1 MKFIIM
7 LTGSQA
13 AYDAMNGKASQGQP
27 AWTEGDLKAMFEH
40 MGALHDDISDSG
52 ELVDARGLA
61 EPDQAKFV
69 TSAADGSPVISDG
82 PYGETKEMLAGYTIV
97 DVESPQRAYEIA
109 ARFQRCPRPAG
120 TADDQPVIVQPVAE
134 PEQAGY
140 EV

>member
-1 MKFIIM
+1 MKYIIM

-40 MGALHDDISDSG
+40 MGSLHNDISDSG

-61 EPDQAKFV
+61 EPGQATFI
-69 TSAADGSPVISDG
+69 TAAADGSPVISAG
-82 PYGETKEMLAGYTIV
+82 PGGETEEMLAGFTIV
-97 DVESPQRAYEIA
+97 DVETPQRAYEIG
-109 ARFQRCPRPAG
+109 ARFQRCPRPNG
-120 TADDQPVIVQPVAE
+120 TVDAQPVIVQRIAE
-134 PEQAGY
+134 PDQAGY